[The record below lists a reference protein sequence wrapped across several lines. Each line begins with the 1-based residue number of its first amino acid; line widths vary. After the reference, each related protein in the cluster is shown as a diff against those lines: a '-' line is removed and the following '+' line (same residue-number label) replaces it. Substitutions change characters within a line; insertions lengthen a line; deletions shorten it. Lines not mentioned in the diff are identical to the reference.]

1 MNSIKYLLMLSF
13 AALLTACAAGGPPI
27 GGDGTVTQATAKQL
41 TDDVPLP
48 PGATIKPQE
57 TLVMGAGSAWVGRM
71 SLSVSG
77 DAQSVFAY
85 FRDNLPGSG
94 WTLTSSSF
102 SKLSLLTFTK
112 ADRVANVQIQ
122 KDIFGSNDVLITVA
136 PSVRAGTT
144 RP

>member
-1 MNSIKYLLMLSF
+1 MNSIKYFLMLSF
-13 AALLTACAAGGPPI
+13 AALLTACAAVGPSV
-27 GGDGTVTQATAKQL
+27 GGDGTVTQATSKQL
-41 TDDVPLP
+41 TGDVPLP

-57 TLVMGAGSAWVGRM
+57 TLVMGAGSTWVGRM

-112 ADRVANVQIQ
+112 GDRVANVQIQ
-122 KDIFGSNDVLITVA
+122 SGSFGNNDVLITVS

>member
-1 MNSIKYLLMLSF
+1 MNSIKYLLILSF
-13 AALLTACAAGGPPI
+13 AALLTACAAVGPSA
-27 GGDGTVTQATAKQL
+27 GGDGTVTAATSKQL
-41 TDDVPLP
+41 TGDVPLP

-57 TLVMGAGSAWVGRM
+57 TLVMGTGSTWVGRI

-77 DAQSVFAY
+77 DPQSVFAY

-94 WTLTSSSF
+94 WILTSSSF

-122 KDIFGSNDVLITVA
+122 SGSFGNNDVLITVS
-136 PSVRAGTT
+136 PSVRAGAP